1 MNFKYFDELII
12 CVDLI
17 KKYIDSMIGL
27 SIQFLL
33 FIRFVL
39 YFQINAG

>member
-1 MNFKYFDELII
+1 MNFRYFDELII

-17 KKYIDSMIGL
+17 KKNIDGMIGL

-39 YFQINAG
+39 YFKINAK